1 MPSKSAWMLLAAL
14 LFAAMAALIKIAV
27 QYYSVFEIIFYRSL
41 FGAALCFMLMKRARV
56 SIGTK
61 HPWRHLVR
69 CAIGTT
75 CISLGVYILGA
86 MPIAHAQALNYTSP
100 LWFCLFLSIAMAA
113 AKEKLDLPLLGIVFI
128 GFAGILLILRPDA
141 SSISPLAAAAGV
153 LAGLT
158 GGAADFMIRNLSQ
171 HKEPSERIVFYFT
184 CAGTLFGLAASA
196 AFGFSPHTAAGAA
209 LLIGIGLAATIAQL
223 SLTAAWA
230 GGHPVLNSI
239 LQFSGIPFAV
249 LIGSMFFDEKID
261 ALTLAGIAVV
271 AAAGISSCVILQRKR
286 RPR

>member
-1 MPSKSAWMLLAAL
+1 MLLAAL
-14 LFAAMAALIKIAV
+14 LFAVMAALIKLAAE
-27 QYYSVFEIIFYRSL
+27 YYSVFEIIFYRSL
-41 FGAALCFMLMKRARV
+41 FGVMLCLALMKRAGV

-61 HPWRHLVR
+61 HPWRHVVR

-75 CISLGVYILGA
+75 CISLGVFILGS

-100 LWFCLFLSIAMAA
+100 LWFCLFLSISMAA
-113 AKEKLDLPLLGIVFI
+113 AKEKLDLPLLGIVLI

-141 SSISPLAAAAGV
+141 SSMSPEAAAAGV

-171 HKEPSERIVFYFT
+171 HKEPNERIVFYFT
-184 CAGTLFGLAASA
+184 CTGALFGLASCLLL
-196 AFGFSPHTAAGAA
+196 GFSQHTMLSAS
-209 LLIGIGLAATIAQL
+209 LLVGIGLSATFAQL

-230 GGHPVLNSI
+230 SGHPVLNSI

-249 LIGSMFFDEKID
+249 LIGSLLFEEKID
-261 ALTLAGIAVV
+261 GLTLAGIAVV
-271 AAAGISSCVILQRKR
+271 AAAGISSCILLQRKTGS
-286 RPR
+286 